1 MEAARQVVSTSP
13 TEALPAL
20 AGPLSGSN
28 DAVAAM
34 RAAILSKLTYQVGK
48 SRRTATDAEWY
59 VATAL
64 AVRDRVLDAQNTSSS
79 ELPEKRVCYLSM
91 EFLVGRRLPE
101 AL

>member
-34 RAAILSKLTYQVGK
+34 RAAIASLSSVRRA
-48 SRRTATDAEWY
+48 SAARTAARSVT
-59 VATAL
+59 VSATSPASSIQ
-64 AVRDRVLDAQNTSSS
+64 AVISAAIFVVVSLGVDLLYPVLD
-79 ELPEKRVCYLSM
+79 PRI
-91 EFLVGRRLPE
+91 RRR
-101 AL
+101 AAA